1 MFKFFKEYFNLSNNE
16 QRGVIALLL
25 IIILVFIAPKLYTLF
40 KSAEEI
46 PADNTKILAQF
57 NTPQDSTEIDAFN
70 EEIESSASSQKLF
83 PFNPNTVSKN
93 QLIELGFTE
102 KTASTLLN
110 YRNKGGKFY
119 KKEDLKKVYGVS
131 DNLYNDLKDY
141 IVLDNK
147 KVEKITAATEHKNE
161 TTAEKTKE
169 KETLESSNE
178 KIYVNINT
186 ADSTELRKIK
196 GVGAVFAG
204 RIIKYRD
211 LLGGFNNKEQLLE
224 VYGMKPEMYEN
235 IAPQVYTNGKIKT
248 ININKA
254 DWKTLKNHPYL
265 STEKASII
273 SKYVKT
279 HGAVKNIDEII
290 NTSIFSQ
297 SEIDKITP
305 YLSIE

>member
-25 IIILVFIAPKLYTLF
+25 IIILVFIAPKLFMLF
-40 KSAEEI
+40 K
-46 PADNTKILAQF
+46 PATETPIDNTKILAQF
-57 NTPQDSTEIDAFN
+57 NTHKDSTKIDAFN
-70 EEIESSASSQKLF
+70 EEIESATSSKKLF
-83 PFNPNTVSKN
+83 LFNPNTATKN
-93 QLIELGFTE
+93 QLLQLGFTE

-131 DNLYNDLKDY
+131 DNLYNNIKDY

-147 KVEKITAATEHKNE
+147 KEEKTYSTEHKNE
-161 TTAEKTKE
+161 TTAEKTEE
-169 KETLESSNE
+169 KETIKSNNE

-211 LLGGFNNKEQLLE
+211 LLGGFYKKEQLLE
-224 VYGMKPEMYEN
+224 VYGMKPEMYDN
-235 IAPQVYTNGKIKT
+235 IAPQVYTDGKTKT

-273 SKYVKT
+273 NKYVKT
-279 HGAVKNIDEII
+279 HGTVNNIDEII

-297 SEIDKITP
+297 TEIDKITP